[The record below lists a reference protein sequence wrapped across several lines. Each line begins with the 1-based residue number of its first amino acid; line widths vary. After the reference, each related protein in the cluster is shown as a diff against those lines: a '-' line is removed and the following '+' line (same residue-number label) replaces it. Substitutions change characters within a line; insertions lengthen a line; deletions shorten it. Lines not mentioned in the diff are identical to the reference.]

1 MEVGVFFGVENF
13 VEDDSEATPEE
24 PAGGDDHDSEEELL
38 GQGEV
43 LRFGQKWERGKH
55 CRTEQQH
62 RETIQDQP

>member
-1 MEVGVFFGVENF
+1 
-13 VEDDSEATPEE
+13 
-24 PAGGDDHDSEEELL
+24 
-38 GQGEV
+38 V